1 MRFAHAADEDIR
13 EVVMDDVTAK
23 PFETRIGILCNAIL
37 TRPGDKRYEE
47 ALLRIRE
54 IEASFRR
61 DFEALPVGK
70 GMFRDE
76 RPEESPIHLLGYN
89 TKNIGP
95 NDERRRI
102 MIDYFM
108 QASMLPPIQSQSFMR
123 EWGLEP
129 GPVRF
134 AKFERYLLRLM
145 QLMKNQPENVGS
157 CARWQRDLDYIR
169 ANWPEGRR
177 A

>member
-1 MRFAHAADEDIR
+1 
-13 EVVMDDVTAK
+13 MDDIATE
-23 PFETRIGILCNAIL
+23 PFEKRVGRLSNAIL
-37 TRPGDKRYEE
+37 IRPGNKRYAE
-47 ALLRIRE
+47 ALLLIRE
-54 IEASFRR
+54 IEASFLH
-61 DFEALPVGK
+61 DLEALPVGQ
-70 GMFRDE
+70 GMFREE
-76 RPEESPIHLLGYN
+76 RPEESPIHVLGYN
-89 TKNIGP
+89 TKNDGP
-95 NDERRRI
+95 NDERRGI

-108 QASMLPPIQSQSFMR
+108 QAPILPPIQSQSFMR

-157 CARWQRDLDYIR
+157 RARWQRDLDYIR
-169 ANWPEGRR
+169 ANWPDGRR